1 MGTYYLHSFTSVL
14 QHMIITCS
22 VLDWKSTPIPRNR
35 RKERRLGH
43 LRRSGIARRNWE
55 DTLWPWLVREIV
67 VSKTGLAS
75 SPSIC
80 GTYIH
85 CSSVGSFGT
94 ARLGDEDFFI
104 PGLCLA
110 IDFFRF
116 SLLLRNCLSALRGFL
131 FPQARWKSIYYHS
144 WVMGIARIATTTLDA
159 VQKVIFLS
167 SDVR

>member
-1 MGTYYLHSFTSVL
+1 VFLHRLLTERKNNSPPCFFIGTREPIDPLHS
-14 QHMIITCS
+14 
-22 VLDWKSTPIPRNR
+22 
-35 RKERRLGH
+35 
-43 LRRSGIARRNWE
+43 LRVFQYNV
-55 DTLWPWLVREIV
+55 D
-67 VSKTGLAS
+67 
-75 SPSIC
+75 
-80 GTYIH
+80 